1 MISMTCSF
9 RRPASTVLRFA
20 FLAVVGLV
28 SLSGAAAPAGSPSGT
43 SNELLAQQAC
53 QAYDQGRYGEA
64 AQLYQRLADVEG
76 AGASAEVHYNLGN
89 CHFKLGDL
97 GRAILEYRRAL
108 ARNPSLKPAQE
119 NLDLARALLPARV
132 ARWQPSPLEAFIASV
147 PPHLLQG
154 LLLTFSFLGN
164 LSLAL
169 VIFIAPGRLRRAAAG
184 TLIAA
189 FLCAGLAGMALFYA
203 RAVLP
208 SHRPAVVLQPA
219 AVYPGP
225 ETQGVPL
232 ATLPAGSE
240 IILTARAGDRA
251 LVMWGEGRGWTS
263 AAAVE
268 VP

>member
-1 MISMTCSF
+1 MTRMTPGF
-9 RRPASTVLRFA
+9 RRPVSAALRCA
-20 FLAVVGLV
+20 FLAAVGL
-28 SLSGAAAPAGSPSGT
+28 LFFSGAAAPSGSPSGT
-43 SNELLAQQAC
+43 SGELLAQQAF

-64 AQLYQRLADVEG
+64 AQLYQRLADAE
-76 AGASAEVHYNLGN
+76 GASAEVHFDLGN

-147 PPHLLQG
+147 PQHALQA
-154 LLLTFSFLGN
+154 LLLAFSLLGN
-164 LSLAL
+164 LGLAL
-169 VIFIAPGRLRRAAAG
+169 VIFVAPGRLRRAAAG

-189 FLCAGLAGMALFYA
+189 FLCAGLVGMALLYA

-219 AVYPGP
+219 AVYAGP
-225 ETQGVPL
+225 ETQGGPL
-232 ATLPAGSE
+232 ATLPVGSE

-263 AAAVE
+263 ASAVE

>member
-1 MISMTCSF
+1 MTSNPPGFGRPFPTIF
-9 RRPASTVLRFA
+9 R
-20 FLAVVGLV
+20 LALLAALGLIF
-28 SLSGAAAPAGSPSGT
+28 LSGAAAPAGSPSGT
-43 SNELLAQQAC
+43 SSGLLAQQAR
-53 QAYDQGRYGEA
+53 QAYDQGRYSDA
-64 AQLYQRLADVEG
+64 AQLYQRLADSEG
-76 AGASAEVHYNLGN
+76 TGASAEVHYDLGN

-108 ARNPSLKPAQE
+108 VRNPSLAQAQM
-119 NLDLARALLPARV
+119 NLDLARTLLPARV

-147 PPHLLQG
+147 PQHLLQG
-154 LLLTFSFLGN
+154 LLLTCSLLGN
-164 LSLAL
+164 LGLAL
-169 VIFIAPGRLRRAAAG
+169 VILVAPGRLRRAAAG

-189 FLCAGLAGMALFYA
+189 FLCAGLVGMALLYA

-219 AVYPGP
+219 AVYSGP

-263 AAAVE
+263 ASAVE

>member
-1 MISMTCSF
+1 M
-9 RRPASTVLRFA
+9 PP
-20 FLAVVGLV
+20 
-28 SLSGAAAPAGSPSGT
+28 SGASRA
-43 SNELLAQQAC
+43 LLAQQAC

-64 AQLYQRLADVEG
+64 AKLYQRLADSPG
-76 AGASAEVHYNLGN
+76 AGAEVHYDLGN

-108 ARNPSLKPAQE
+108 TRNPSMTPAQK

-132 ARWQPSPLEAFIASV
+132 ARWQPSPLEAFIAPA
-147 PPHLLQG
+147 PPHLLRR
-154 LLLTFSFLGN
+154 LLLTCSLLGN
-164 LSLAL
+164 LGVAL
-169 VIFIAPGRLRRAAAG
+169 VILVAPGRLRRVAAG

-189 FLCAGLAGMALFYA
+189 FLSAGLVGMALLYA

-208 SHRPAVVLQPA
+208 SHHPAVVLQPA
-219 AVYPGP
+219 AVYPGT

-232 ATLPAGSE
+232 ATLPVGSE
-240 IILTARAGDRA
+240 VILTARAGDRA

-263 AAAVE
+263 ASVVE

>member
-1 MISMTCSF
+1 MTSMAF
-9 RRPASTVLRFA
+9 RYRRPTVAVLRFA
-20 FLAVVGLV
+20 FLAAIGLL
-28 SLSGAAAPAGSPSGT
+28 SLAGAAAPSGSPSGT
-43 SNELLAQQAC
+43 STELLVQQAC

-64 AQLYQRLADVEG
+64 AQLYQRLADAE
-76 AGASAEVHYNLGN
+76 GASAEIHYDLGN

-119 NLDLARALLPARV
+119 NLDLARTLLPARV

-147 PPHLLQG
+147 PQHLLQG

-164 LSLAL
+164 LGLAL
-169 VIFIAPGRLRRAAAG
+169 LIFLAPGRLRRAAAG
-184 TLIAA
+184 ALIAA
-189 FLCAGLAGMALFYA
+189 FLCAGLVGMALLYA
-203 RAVLP
+203 RSVLP

-263 AAAVE
+263 ASAVE